1 MVATAAAA
9 RVRQPD
15 TPPPSS
21 RSDTAAAAA
30 RRLLSDVRMVMK
42 REAFQL
48 SQVPIYVDAARVRDL
63 VKEAVW
69 RMGPHATPSPAL
81 RTASTLVSLVTM
93 ALLAAEAE
101 HEMQR
106 LREAE
111 LAIDLLRKDVY
122 DLFTS
127 GALEPARFDDIA
139 RAIGVCRRELYA
151 RIAETRRRAWARLCG
166 IHPLAHAASA
176 SSSRGRSETNSSSS
190 KSERSLD
197 ASMPLHGA

>member
-1 MVATAAAA
+1 
-9 RVRQPD
+9 
-15 TPPPSS
+15 
-21 RSDTAAAAA
+21 
-30 RRLLSDVRMVMK
+30 MVMK

-48 SQVPIYVDAARVRDL
+48 SQVPIHANAVRVLEL
-63 VKEAVW
+63 VKEAAW
-69 RMGPHATPSPAL
+69 RMGPSAAAAPAL
-81 RTASTLVSLVTM
+81 RTARALVSLVTTG
-93 ALLAAEAE
+93 LLCAHAE

-139 RAIGVCRRELYA
+139 RAAAVCRRELDA

-166 IHPLAHAASA
+166 IHPLAAAA
-176 SSSRGRSETNSSSS
+176 RAAGTPSSRGRGDASSSS
-190 KSERSLD
+190 
-197 ASMPLHGA
+197 